1 MIVCMYGVRKVIA
14 HGYTQSGCIQYSKYS
29 YVIHTYVY
37 MSLYMSQC
45 VYMYI
50 PMSSLETGKY
60 SRSYSTVLQLY
71 CTVLQLYCTVQHC
84 TALYCTVLLL
94 YLNAICSNLIKKLFA
109 FIYHLA
115 K

>member
-45 VYMYI
+45 VYMYT
-50 PMSSLETGKY
+50 PMSSLRVIGVQCEVQHCTYTAVQGTSLY
-60 SRSYSTVLQLY
+60 LHCTAQYSTVLH
-71 CTVLQLYCTVQHC
+71 CTATVQHC
-84 TALYCTVLLL
+84 T
-94 YLNAICSNLIKKLFA
+94 
-109 FIYHLA
+109 
-115 K
+115 

>member
-1 MIVCMYGVRKVIA
+1 MP
-14 HGYTQSGCIQYSKYS
+14 
-29 YVIHTYVY
+29 VY
-37 MSLYMSQC
+37 MSLYMSLH

-50 PMSSLETGKY
+50 PMSSLGGKRY
-60 SRSYSTVLQLY
+60 SKKYSTVLQLY

-84 TALYCTVLLL
+84 TALYCTVLQL
-94 YLNAICSNLIKKLFA
+94 YFNPVCSKLIKKLFA